1 MEVSGRQN
9 PEGTGARH
17 GQGKKNTCF
26 GIGYIPKNRGRLAI
40 FPNIFSVGDFSAVTV
55 SDSQN
60 STNS

>member
-26 GIGYIPKNRGRLAI
+26 GIGYIPKNRGRRAI
-40 FPNIFSVGDFSAVTV
+40 FPNIFSVGDFSA
-55 SDSQN
+55 
-60 STNS
+60 